1 MESGGTVQKKE
12 VVFRMKKLTALLLA
26 LAMLCSLVSVAAAET
41 ESEPIVIRWGTHW
54 ADGLDPHK
62 INETTGEY
70 CMSNEDDRLLRIEAE
85 KAVLEKYNVQI
96 EYVQY
101 AQDTRSELVLSVLA
115 GNPVCDIA
123 LMWNGSENTVL
134 AQNILQPLDDYTELF
149 DGADW
154 MLPDPVYGHNYFLNS
169 NVSFNQYF
177 PLLVNMTMLEKVDA
191 LKDENG
197 RTIYPTDL
205 LEQDKWTWSVFE
217 DYLAKIQA
225 YYANTPAPD
234 GAKVSTVQAYET
246 DHRFA
251 TLAAVYSNGGAI
263 YGAKGLQVDSEE
275 TIEAVNF
282 IRTLREK
289 GLMVDCGVYDDGY
302 TPQWCESGYDFGRG
316 ATVFAECPSWHVK
329 GQVDA
334 CTARGESVALMPW
347 PRPDDV
353 AKDSDEY
360 RQVISVGDCWGV
372 LKGVDSDT
380 AKLALESFRL
390 YWETY
395 YNLKGGVENMD
406 EYKTVMSETTAM
418 NDYGLDIL
426 NETYGEGILN
436 AFIFNAQKCVPN
448 DFASLLGMRDAWDAI
463 LGKGF
468 YGVDGMPSYDV
479 AIAANLSEFTTTMTK
494 MEAILGS
501 TELNDNQAPE
511 VSTSGK
517 AVIALGT
524 DLETVDFSQY
534 FTAKDGFD
542 GVLDPAMGTFRLT
555 DVDVNTVGEYK
566 LKGIYADKAGNEGSA
581 KVQVVVYDPANTVA
595 PTLTVKAELPT
606 VAMDSDTADIKWADD
621 YVETA
626 QDASGLDL
634 KDNVTADLSELD
646 TTMPGDYN
654 VTLTVTDY
662 AGNTAT
668 ADITVTVVAE

>member
-1 MESGGTVQKKE
+1 
-12 VVFRMKKLTALLLA
+12 MKKLTALFLA
-26 LAMLCSLVSVAAAET
+26 LAMLCSMVSLAAAET
-41 ESEPIVIRWGTHW
+41 TSEPIVIRWGTHW

-115 GNPVCDIA
+115 GNPVCDVA
-123 LMWNGSENTVL
+123 LMWNGSEYTVL
-134 AQNILQPLDDYTELF
+134 AQNILQPLDAYADVFE
-149 DGADW
+149 GADW
-154 MLPDPVYGHNYFLNS
+154 MLPDKVFGHNYFINS

-177 PLLVNMTMLEKVDA
+177 PLLVNMTMIEKVDS

-197 RTIYPTDL
+197 NTIYPTDL
-205 LEQDKWTWSVFE
+205 LAQDKWTWSVFE

-251 TLAAVYSNGGAI
+251 TLSAVYSNGGAI

-275 TIEAVNF
+275 TIEAVAF
-282 IRTLREK
+282 IRSLREK

-316 ATVFAECPSWHVK
+316 ATVFAECPNWHVK

-360 RQVISVGDCWGV
+360 RQVVSVGDIWGV
-372 LKGVDSDT
+372 LKGIDEDK
-380 AKLALESFRL
+380 ARLAMESFRL

-395 YNLKGGVENMD
+395 YSLKAGVESMD
-406 EYKTVMSETTAM
+406 AYKAVMSENEAM
-418 NDYGLDIL
+418 NTYGLDIL

-436 AFIFNAQKCVPN
+436 AFIFNAEKCVPN
-448 DFASLLGMRDAWDAI
+448 DFANLLGMRDPWDKI

-468 YGVDGMPSYDV
+468 YGVDGMASYEV
-479 AIAANLSEFTTTMTK
+479 AIAANISEFASTMTK

-501 TELNDNQAPE
+501 SEIVDNQAPE
-511 VSTSGK
+511 VSTNGT
-517 AVIALGT
+517 VVLPLGT
-524 DLETVDFSQY
+524 DINTVDFTPY
-534 FTAKDGFD
+534 FSAKDGFD
-542 GVLDPAMGTFRLT
+542 GVLDPAMATYRLT
-555 DVDVNTVGEYK
+555 DVDTATVGEYN
-566 LKGIYADKAGNEGSA
+566 LKGIFADKAGNEGSA
-581 KVQVVVYDPANTVA
+581 KVKVVVYDPANTVA
-595 PTLTVKAELPT
+595 PTLTLKAELPT
-606 VAMDSDTADIKWADD
+606 VAMDADTATINWAND

-626 QDASGLDL
+626 TDAAGLNL

-646 TTMPGDYN
+646 TTTPGEYN

-668 ADITVTVVAE
+668 ADVTVTVVAE